1 MRHIGDEMQRE
12 TRALELQR
20 SKNKV
25 LDLCMAPGGYT
36 ASICKYSPQA
46 NVSAI
51 TLPEDQGGLRI
62 FVRHGNGTRVEVL
75 EADITMFA
83 AEFGVTDIP
92 ATHPEASKFSNE
104 CPFQEQFDLVFCDG
118 HVARTQNVPSYR
130 EPTESFRLTCS
141 QLILAMLRIGQGGT
155 LIMLLHGADVYHN
168 LKLLSLFDT
177 ISRMHFFKPA
187 KAHARKDSFYLVAK
201 DMQPGR
207 RVARAAVAEWKQ
219 TWKDATF
226 PAPTDD
232 GTIVHDEAES
242 LPKQVE
248 REKDSS
254 ELIEKFGARLIEL
267 GEPIWEIQRGALKAL
282 MEKLERESAE
292 SGLEESVETSEEGA
306 NPEPTTL
313 NGLTRAPNDSSQLE
327 ASVADTLEESA
338 NFEAGATGGQE

>member
-1 MRHIGDEMQRE
+1 MRHIGDEKQRE

-20 SKNKV
+20 PKNKV

-83 AEFGVTDIP
+83 AEFGVTEIP
-92 ATHPEASKFSNE
+92 ATHSEASNFSNE
-104 CPFQEQFDLVFCDG
+104 RPFPKLFDLVFCDG
-118 HVARTQNVPSYR
+118 HVARTQNVPSSLH
-130 EPTESFRLTCS
+130 PTEVSRLTCS
-141 QLILAMLRIGQGGT
+141 QLILAMLRIRTGGT
-155 LIMLLHGADVYHN
+155 LIMLLHGADFYHN
-168 LKLLSLFDT
+168 LKLLRLFDT
-177 ISRMHFFKPA
+177 ISHIQFFKPA

-201 DMQPGR
+201 EMQPGR
-207 RVARAAVAEWKQ
+207 RVAKAAVAEWKQ
-219 TWKDATF
+219 AWKDATF

-232 GTIVHDEAES
+232 GTVAHDEAEN
-242 LPKQVE
+242 LAKQVE

-254 ELIEKFGARLIEL
+254 ELIEIFGAKLIEL
-267 GEPIWEIQRGALKAL
+267 GEPIWEIQKGALKAL
-282 MEKLERESAE
+282 MEKLEREPVE
-292 SGLEESVETSEEGA
+292 SGLEESVETSEGGV

-313 NGLTRAPNDSSQLE
+313 NGLTRDPNDSSQLE
-327 ASVADTLEESA
+327 ASIADTLEESA